1 MAEFLGIAPKTCKLR
16 AVNKA
21 DLIVLVWLALAAV
34 SGFRRGLTA
43 LVLSIGGLVAGA
55 YAGSELGPQFLS
67 GGSES
72 PWVPIASLVGALI
85 GALVLQLLA
94 GLVGGMV
101 RSLIPPG
108 PLKTADSTGGIVVG
122 TVTGVAIAWVVAVV
136 ALNQPVI
143 GLQRHV
149 ESSAIL
155 STIVDRVPPRTV
167 LSAINSLDPLSMLS
181 GLRDFRLPEP
191 DPGLVQTRATLR
203 ATDSVVKILGTACG
217 LGVQGS
223 GWVIEPE
230 LVATNAHVASGQ
242 DDPRIVAPNGQRL
255 RGTIVYLDIGNDMA
269 LLRVPGLRVP
279 ALPLS
284 AENPVRDAV
293 VMIGYPGGGAVHR
306 EPGTAGRPIK
316 VIAPDATNRSAG
328 FRTVVPLRGAVR
340 AGDSGGPVINAAGEV
355 VAMMFGATRE
365 GVGGVGVALDEIRR
379 GLDSPLTPVPPG
391 ACL

>member
-1 MAEFLGIAPKTCKLR
+1 MNT
-16 AVNKA
+16 A
-21 DLIVLVWLALAAV
+21 DIIVLAWLALAAM

-43 LVLSIGGLVAGA
+43 QALAISGLVAGA
-55 YAGSELGPQFLS
+55 YAGSEVGPQFLAD
-67 GGSES
+67 GPES

-85 GALVLQLLA
+85 GALVLQLVA
-94 GLVGGMV
+94 GLVAGIV
-101 RSLIPPG
+101 RSLILPG
-108 PLKTADSTGGIVVG
+108 PLKTADSTGGIIVG
-122 TVTGVAIAWVVAVV
+122 AATGLAVAWVIAVV

-149 ESSAIL
+149 ERSTIL
-155 STIVDRVPPRTV
+155 STIVDRVPPRAV
-167 LSAINSLDPLSMLS
+167 VSAISTLDPLPMLS

-191 DPGLVQTRATLR
+191 DPGLVQTGAALQ

-223 GWVIEPE
+223 GWMIEPE

-242 DDPRIVAPNGQRL
+242 DVTHILASNGQRL
-255 RGTIVYLDIGNDMA
+255 RGTIVYLDIDNDMA
-269 LLRVPGLRVP
+269 LLRVPGLRIP
-279 ALPLS
+279 PLPLS
-284 AENPVRDAV
+284 AENPVKEPV
-293 VMIGYPGGGAVHR
+293 VMIGFSGGGTVHR

-316 VIAPDATNRSAG
+316 VIAPDAANRRAG

-365 GVGGVGVALDEIRR
+365 GLGGVGVALEEIRQGLEAPRTAASR
-379 GLDSPLTPVPPG
+379 GV
-391 ACL
+391 CL